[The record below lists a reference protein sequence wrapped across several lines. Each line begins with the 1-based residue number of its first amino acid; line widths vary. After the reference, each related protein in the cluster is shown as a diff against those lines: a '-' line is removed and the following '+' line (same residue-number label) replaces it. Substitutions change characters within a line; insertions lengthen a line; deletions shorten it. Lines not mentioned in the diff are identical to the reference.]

1 MTRAPWMKT
10 IAFLLGALWL
20 LSGIAW
26 AEPTTPQIMNFLST
40 GDTGE
45 SRTFTTG
52 ETVVM
57 FATYFDSN
65 PACVEVPPVL
75 LQMLFFNLEGQLLF
89 TCTTDTPTC
98 ELDSFEPDVG
108 SKYRQIFGIFEPG
121 ALAPG
126 AYDPYVLVRD
136 CTNVNIFVLRG
147 PTIRVIAP

>member
-1 MTRAPWMKT
+1 MKT
-10 IAFLLGALWL
+10 IVFLLGALWL

-26 AEPTTPQIMNFLST
+26 ADPTTPQIMNFLST
-40 GDTGE
+40 GETGE

-52 ETVVM
+52 ETFVM
-57 FATYFDSN
+57 FATYFDPN
-65 PACVEVPPVL
+65 LACVGVPPVL

-98 ELDSFEPDVG
+98 ELDSIEFDVG
-108 SKYRQIFGIFEPG
+108 SKYHTIFGIFTAD

-147 PTIRVIAP
+147 QTIRLITP

>member
-1 MTRAPWMKT
+1 MKT
-10 IAFLLGALWL
+10 IVFLLGALWL

-40 GDTGE
+40 GDAGE

-52 ETVVM
+52 ETFAV

-65 PACVEVPPVL
+65 LACVGVPPVL

-98 ELDSFEPDVG
+98 ELDSFDPDVG

-121 ALAPG
+121 ALQPG
-126 AYDPYVLVRD
+126 SYDPYVLVRD
-136 CTNVNIFVLRG
+136 CANVNIFVLKG
-147 PTIRVIAP
+147 HTIRIIAP